1 MRHVFRKTLVRATHI
16 RSFEVAPLPNVG
28 WEASKRADEHV
39 IQRRR
44 YSDWHRVERV
54 VSLFR
59 REISELRQQGWI
71 DYPSANHRMT
81 AGDEPA

>member
-1 MRHVFRKTLVRATHI
+1 MRHVFMKTLVRATHI

-28 WEASKRADEHV
+28 WEASKRADERV
-39 IQRRR
+39 IQSRR

-54 VSLFR
+54 VSLFT
-59 REISELRQQGWI
+59 REISELRRQGWI